1 MTLKIKEYNK
11 DPLSQNLMTNS
22 LLIFLFSRNCEP
34 EIVLPV
40 QLKSKQKQFYVRNLY
55 KTRKSTMNRSSNFGL
70 IKKAIDLSRILLAVL
85 YIFWQSQ
92 TYFGCMAQAVCQ
104 FLQRGQY

>member
-1 MTLKIKEYNK
+1 
-11 DPLSQNLMTNS
+11 
-22 LLIFLFSRNCEP
+22 
-34 EIVLPV
+34 
-40 QLKSKQKQFYVRNLY
+40 
-55 KTRKSTMNRSSNFGL
+55 MNRSSNFGL
-70 IKKAIDLSRILLAVL
+70 IKEAIDLSHIVLAVL

>member
-1 MTLKIKEYNK
+1 MCFV
-11 DPLSQNLMTNS
+11 QV
-22 LLIFLFSRNCEP
+22 
-34 EIVLPV
+34 EIVLHTNQNKNNFTFV
-40 QLKSKQKQFYVRNLY
+40 TFTRTHNSTKNQLSNL
-55 KTRKSTMNRSSNFGL
+55 GL
-70 IKKAIDLSRILLAVL
+70 IEETMDLSRILLAVL